1 MDILDRTEELFNK
14 LMDEHPPE
22 LILGALDE
30 MSRMNRNE
38 LLALSKLCEIINR
51 AEAAEEVKTTNQIN
65 GRCFNFNSL

>member
-1 MDILDRTEELFNK
+1 MKVLDRTEELFNK

-38 LLALSKLCEIINR
+38 LLSLGSKNINR
-51 AEAAEEVKTTNQIN
+51 VEVAEAQNHQ
-65 GRCFNFNSL
+65 SD

>member
-1 MDILDRTEELFNK
+1 MKVLDRTEELFNK

-38 LLALSKLCEIINR
+38 LLSLGSKNINR
-51 AEAAEEVKTTNQIN
+51 VEATEAQNHQPD
-65 GRCFNFNSL
+65 

>member
-1 MDILDRTEELFNK
+1 VNGLDRTEELFNK
-14 LMDEHPPE
+14 LLDEHPPE

-51 AEAAEEVKTTNQIN
+51 AEAAEAEKAKNHQPD
-65 GRCFNFNSL
+65 

>member
-1 MDILDRTEELFNK
+1 MKVLDRTEELFNK

-38 LLALSKLCEIINR
+38 LLSLGNKNINR
-51 AEAAEEVKTTNQIN
+51 VEATEAQNHQPD
-65 GRCFNFNSL
+65 

>member
-1 MDILDRTEELFNK
+1 MKVLDRTEELFNK

-38 LLALSKLCEIINR
+38 LLSLGSKNINR
-51 AEAAEEVKTTNQIN
+51 VEAAEAQNHQPD
-65 GRCFNFNSL
+65 

>member
-1 MDILDRTEELFNK
+1 MKVLDRTEELFNK

-38 LLALSKLCEIINR
+38 LLSLGNKNINR
-51 AEAAEEVKTTNQIN
+51 VEAAETENHQPD
-65 GRCFNFNSL
+65 

>member
-1 MDILDRTEELFNK
+1 MNGLDRTEELFNK
-14 LMDEHPPE
+14 LLDEHPPE

-51 AEAAEEVKTTNQIN
+51 AEAAEEAKNHQPD
-65 GRCFNFNSL
+65 

>member
-1 MDILDRTEELFNK
+1 MKVLDRTEELFNK

-38 LLALSKLCEIINR
+38 LLSIGSKNINR
-51 AEAAEEVKTTNQIN
+51 VEAAEAENHQPD
-65 GRCFNFNSL
+65 

>member
-1 MDILDRTEELFNK
+1 MNGLDRTEELFNK
-14 LMDEHPPE
+14 LLDEHPPE

-51 AEAAEEVKTTNQIN
+51 AEAAEADKAKNHQPD
-65 GRCFNFNSL
+65 

>member
-1 MDILDRTEELFNK
+1 MKVLDRTEELFNK

-38 LLALSKLCEIINR
+38 LLSIGSKNINR
-51 AEAAEEVKTTNQIN
+51 VEAS
-65 GRCFNFNSL
+65 RS